1 MYEKGCNGVNQSSLR
16 IFNVL
21 LVFYLKLMNL
31 NAFDFRSVHSA
42 GVQTIYFSLPSPH
55 IPIAALAANRVIIIV
70 INITFLPLKPLNLL
84 TSNTF
89 YFLPIDFSLPIDQTL
104 PIVFVILSMQSFV
117 FTFDFTYLLVIP

>member
-16 IFNVL
+16 ISNVL

-55 IPIAALAANRVIIIV
+55 IPIVALAANRVIIIV
-70 INITFLPLKPLNLL
+70 INITF
-84 TSNTF
+84 
-89 YFLPIDFSLPIDQTL
+89 
-104 PIVFVILSMQSFV
+104 
-117 FTFDFTYLLVIP
+117 YL

>member
-21 LVFYLKLMNL
+21 LVFYLKLMNF

-42 GVQTIYFSLPSPH
+42 GGQTIYFSLPSPH

-70 INITFLPLKPLNLL
+70 INITF
-84 TSNTF
+84 
-89 YFLPIDFSLPIDQTL
+89 
-104 PIVFVILSMQSFV
+104 
-117 FTFDFTYLLVIP
+117 YL

>member
-1 MYEKGCNGVNQSSLR
+1 
-16 IFNVL
+16 
-21 LVFYLKLMNL
+21 MNL

>member
-16 IFNVL
+16 ISNDL

-70 INITFLPLKPLNLL
+70 INITF
-84 TSNTF
+84 
-89 YFLPIDFSLPIDQTL
+89 
-104 PIVFVILSMQSFV
+104 
-117 FTFDFTYLLVIP
+117 YL